1 MGAIAD
7 ALPRF
12 AQPLIDATD
21 GSPEGLQRALSLSQL
36 CWNLAT
42 IPEAKREQ
50 VLAEMQPNLYDA
62 SAQVTVRHFRLG
74 CHPRLPHKHTSLH
87 AQGFG
92 RLRLDPSARAGPTP
106 ATARAT
112 VA

>member
-7 ALPRF
+7 ALSRF

-36 CWNLAT
+36 FWNLAT

-50 VLAEMQPNLYDA
+50 VLAEMQLNLYDA
-62 SAQVTVRHFRLG
+62 SAQVTVRRFRLG
-74 CHPRLPHKHTSLH
+74 CHPRLPHEH
-87 AQGFG
+87 APA
-92 RLRLDPSARAGPTP
+92 RTLRDSEGSVLIRVLEPG
-106 ATARAT
+106 
-112 VA
+112 